1 MDEADLNLGTLNLE
15 DGDAPRARAA
25 MDRARAAVWACD
37 PDALARALEELPAGQ
52 IDMAEQYEPRG
63 WKEGSWTLLTLA
75 LFRCDLLSGSDMYI
89 DASVRQKC
97 VEESNS
103 AHEVVRLLL
112 ERGADPDAAT
122 DDGEFALMQACYRG
136 HLKCT
141 QLLLEAGATVDKTGP
156 LNDTPLYMACF
167 FEQTKCAQ
175 LLLDAGAAV
184 DRPSNDGSTPLF
196 IACGP
201 SYEGGTLACVKL
213 LSSFGAQRQGSMEWF
228 GDWDAET
235 LCASNNRPQSCAWLC
250 RTRHWTPLHHLEQL
264 TSERV
269 RKLLAA
275 GADPHARPASG
286 DTRTPLE
293 RATEVLPHGRRHTA
307 ASRALLFAV
316 LPWSPRTHH
325 HYETAVQ
332 ARAVELMW
340 LGHGLPVSLGDV
352 QRPWLATHAWMEHI
366 VPYALGLEF
375 DA

>member
-1 MDEADLNLGTLNLE
+1 
-15 DGDAPRARAA
+15 
-25 MDRARAAVWACD
+25 
-37 PDALARALEELPAGQ
+37 
-52 IDMAEQYEPRG
+52 
-63 WKEGSWTLLTLA
+63 
-75 LFRCDLLSGSDMYI
+75 MY
-89 DASVRQKC
+89 DASVRQKH
-97 VEESNS
+97 VDDGNS

-112 ERGADPDAAT
+112 ENGADADAAS
-122 DDGEFALMQACYRG
+122 DDGKFPLMIACKG
-136 HLKCT
+136 LPKCI
-141 QLLLEAGATVDKTGP
+141 QLLLRAGATVDKTR
-156 LNDTPLYMACF
+156 LNETPLYVACLF
-167 FEQTKCAQ
+167 NQIECAR

-184 DRPSNDGSTPLF
+184 DLPGLGGLTPLC

-235 LCASNNRPQSCAWLC
+235 LCASNSRPQSCAWLRSTC
-250 RTRHWTPLHHLEQL
+250 HWTPLHHLEQL

-325 HYETAVQ
+325 HYSPAVQ

-340 LGHGLPVSLGDV
+340 LGHGLPISLGDV
-352 QRPWLATHAWMEHI
+352 QRPWLATHAWMGHI

>member
-1 MDEADLNLGTLNLE
+1 MVL
-15 DGDAPRARAA
+15 
-25 MDRARAAVWACD
+25 
-37 PDALARALEELPAGQ
+37 
-52 IDMAEQYEPRG
+52 
-63 WKEGSWTLLTLA
+63 
-75 LFRCDLLSGSDMYI
+75 
-89 DASVRQKC
+89 
-97 VEESNS
+97 
-103 AHEVVRLLL
+103 LLL
-112 ERGADPDAAT
+112 EKGASPDAAT
-122 DDGEFALMQACYRG
+122 NDGEFA
-136 HLKCT
+136 
-141 QLLLEAGATVDKTGP
+141 P
-156 LNDTPLYMACF
+156 LS
-167 FEQTKCAQ
+167 
-175 LLLDAGAAV
+175 
-184 DRPSNDGSTPLF
+184 R
-196 IACGP
+196 ACGP
-201 SYEGGTLACVKL
+201 SHDGGSLAIVKL

-307 ASRALLFAV
+307 ASHALLFAV

-325 HYETAVQ
+325 HYSPAVQ

-340 LGHGLPVSLGDV
+340 LGHGLPISLGDV